1 MRALSPVRPAS
12 LAHAQTNAERH
23 GGGLVGV
30 WLCGF
35 GGFGRSAGL
44 CQSRV
49 PSLAAGL
56 LFGSAA
62 GIGAYQITQ
71 NPQNIWLSLNAFL
84 FSSCFRGTDWNNGN
98 EILQFKEVHASWFSC
113 RTKHSDAWK
122 TWKKTVG

>member
-1 MRALSPVRPAS
+1 MLRRMRSAMAVD
-12 LAHAQTNAERH
+12 
-23 GGGLVGV
+23 
-30 WLCGF
+30 WWGF
-35 GGFGRSAGL
+35 GYAALVASGGVLGYVKAG
-44 CQSRV
+44 SV